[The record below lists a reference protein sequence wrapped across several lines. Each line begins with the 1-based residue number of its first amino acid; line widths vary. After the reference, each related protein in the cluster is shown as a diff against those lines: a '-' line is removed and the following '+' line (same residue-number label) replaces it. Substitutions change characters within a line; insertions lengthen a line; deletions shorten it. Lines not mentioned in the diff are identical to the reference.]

1 MIWCWRKAREPLRSS
16 EAHECFDMK
25 ALSIR
30 LAVLLGSLAIARAAS
45 AQVQM
50 PMQGQGLNAALMKL
64 FGDTKAFSAR
74 TEFLVRSGA
83 ETTIIPMGFALLDGK
98 MRMDVD
104 MAQVKGKEMS
114 AETLAKFKQMGM
126 DRMVNIIIPQ
136 KKIMWIIYPA
146 LKAYAEMPALD
157 EAVAGGEQDLKIE
170 LTEIGK
176 ETVDGRECMKNKF
189 VLTDSKGNKREGI
202 AWNAKD
208 LKNFPVRMEF
218 PDSGATVTM
227 AFKNIKPTA
236 PDSKQFEAP
245 AGYKK
250 HSDIQKLMMGAL
262 QKTPK

>member
-1 MIWCWRKAREPLRSS
+1 
-16 EAHECFDMK
+16 MK

-30 LAVLLGSLAIARAAS
+30 LAILLGSLVIARAAL

-50 PMQGQGLNAALMKL
+50 PMQGQGLNAALIKL

-83 ETTIIPMGFALLDGK
+83 ETTFIPMGFALLDGK

-114 AETLAKFKQMGM
+114 AETLAMFKQMGM
-126 DRMVNIIIPQ
+126 DRMVNIIIPE

-157 EAVAGGEQDLKIE
+157 EAVAGGDKDLKIE

-176 ETVDGRECMKNKF
+176 ETVDGRECVKSKF
-189 VLTDSKGNKREGI
+189 VLTDSKGNKREGHT
-202 AWNAKD
+202 WNARD
-208 LKNFPVRMEF
+208 LRNFPLKMEF
-218 PDSGATVTM
+218 PDAGATVTM
-227 AFKNIKPTA
+227 AFKNIKLTA
-236 PDSKQFEAP
+236 PDSKQFDAP
-245 AGYKK
+245 ASYKK
-250 HSDIQKLMMGAL
+250 HSDIQELMMGSL
-262 QKTPK
+262 QKPAPKQPR

>member
-1 MIWCWRKAREPLRSS
+1 MNV
-16 EAHECFDMK
+16 FDMK

-114 AETLAKFKQMGM
+114 AETLAMFKKMGM
-126 DRMVNIIIPQ
+126 DRMVNIIIPE
-136 KKIMWIIYPA
+136 KKIMWVIYPA
-146 LKAYAEMPALD
+146 LKAYAEMPAMD
-157 EAVAGGEQDLKIE
+157 EAVAGGDEDLKIE
-170 LTEIGK
+170 LTEVGK
-176 ETVDGRECMKNKF
+176 ETVD
-189 VLTDSKGNKREGI
+189 
-202 AWNAKD
+202 AKD

-218 PDSGATVTM
+218 PDGGTTVTM
-227 AFKNIKPTA
+227 AFKNIKPSA

-250 HSDIQKLMMGAL
+250 HSDIQELMMGAL
-262 QKTPK
+262 QKAPK

>member
-1 MIWCWRKAREPLRSS
+1 
-16 EAHECFDMK
+16 MK
-25 ALSIR
+25 GLSIR
-30 LAVLLGSLAIARAAS
+30 LAVWAGSLGVAWAAS

-50 PMQGQGLNAALMKL
+50 PMQGHGLNAALMKL

-83 ETTIIPMGFALLDGK
+83 DTTIIPMGFALLDGK

-114 AETLAKFKQMGM
+114 AESLAMFKQMGM
-126 DRMVNIIIPQ
+126 DRMVNIIIPE

-157 EAVAGGEQDLKIE
+157 EAVAGGDKDLKIE

-176 ETVDGRECMKNKF
+176 ETVDGHECVKNKF
-189 VLTDSKGNKREGI
+189 VLTDGKGNKREGLT
-202 AWNAKD
+202 WNAKD
-208 LKNFPVRMEF
+208 LKNFPLRMEF

-236 PDSKQFEAP
+236 PDRKQFEAP

-250 HSDIQKLMMGAL
+250 HSDIQGLMMGAL
-262 QKTPK
+262 QKAPK